1 MIGCGLSRDT
11 PVKFGWLEFNKSS
24 FLYTGQRREPNR
36 RRLAVLQSTPT
47 LQVITKISYYHT
59 IQLIHTYTR
68 YLVLIAHNMTF
79 TVFQDAPSTETPKPK
94 VTRPTAMAIRSSS
107 LNQATITSSNS
118 LVDVTEV
125 TDKENYHPVTGERAG
140 PSSHTI
146 AKKRK
151 TNVLATKVH
160 TPAGSAAKKQ
170 KDSSHTE
177 TKKHKASTSSTNKA
191 KVASKRD
198 GKVKKTLTKRPPSRK
213 VSPMPKVSEE
223 EEQVVA
229 DKGPEHLT
237 QADIDSRCYELTVKP
252 LADVSQAYEQVV
264 DHGALGESDAKLKF
278 CSVKVRFFFRH
289 PIIRR
294 VLIPIHVAGILR

>member
-1 MIGCGLSRDT
+1 MSLR
-11 PVKFGWLEFNKSS
+11 
-24 FLYTGQRREPNR
+24 
-36 RRLAVLQSTPT
+36 
-47 LQVITKISYYHT
+47 
-59 IQLIHTYTR
+59 
-68 YLVLIAHNMTF
+68 TF
-79 TVFQDAPSTETPKPK
+79 TVFQDAPSIETPKLK

-107 LNQATITSSNS
+107 LNEAIITSSNS

-140 PSSHTI
+140 PGSNNT

-160 TPAGSAAKKQ
+160 TPGSAAKKK
-170 KDSSHTE
+170 KDSSHTDS
-177 TKKHKASTSSTNKA
+177 KKHKASTSSTTKA

-198 GKVKKTLTKRPPSRK
+198 GKAKKTYIKKPPSRK
-213 VSPMPKVSEE
+213 VSPMPKVNEE

-252 LADVSQAYEQVV
+252 LADVSEAYEQVV
-264 DHGALGESDAKLKF
+264 DNGALNESDAKLKF
-278 CSVKVRFFFRH
+278 CSVKEPSAEPEIRDYFSPTLSTSRPSHPRDTSEEPRAFSTPERKRIYVAFTFSSPSPTSARFRQSRSGSVS
-289 PIIRR
+289 PE
-294 VLIPIHVAGILR
+294 

>member
-1 MIGCGLSRDT
+1 MSLR
-11 PVKFGWLEFNKSS
+11 
-24 FLYTGQRREPNR
+24 
-36 RRLAVLQSTPT
+36 
-47 LQVITKISYYHT
+47 
-59 IQLIHTYTR
+59 
-68 YLVLIAHNMTF
+68 TF

-125 TDKENYHPVTGERAG
+125 IDKENYHPVTGERAG
-140 PSSHTI
+140 PGSNTT

-160 TPAGSAAKKQ
+160 TSAGSAGKKQ

-177 TKKHKASTSSTNKA
+177 TKKRKASSSSTIKA
-191 KVASKRD
+191 KVAPKRD
-198 GKVKKTLTKRPPSRK
+198 GKVKKTYAKKPPSRQ

-223 EEQVVA
+223 EEQVVV
-229 DKGPEHLT
+229 DKRPDHPT

-252 LADVSQAYEQVV
+252 LADVSEAYEQVV
-264 DHGALGESDAKLKF
+264 DNGALGESDAKLKF
-278 CSVKVRFFFRH
+278 SSVKESSAEPEIRDYFSPTLSTSTSSRPRAASEEPRAFSTPERKRIYVAFTFSSPSPTSTRFRQVYSRSVS
-289 PIIRR
+289 PE
-294 VLIPIHVAGILR
+294 